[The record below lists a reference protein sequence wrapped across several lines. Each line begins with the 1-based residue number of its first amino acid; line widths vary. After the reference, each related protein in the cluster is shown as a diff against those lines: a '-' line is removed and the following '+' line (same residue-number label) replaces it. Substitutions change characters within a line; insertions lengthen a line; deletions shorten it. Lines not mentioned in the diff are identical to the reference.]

1 MEKQLNLRQNRGGPS
16 SSANTISQRL
26 VNRKL
31 VDEALREAEEY
42 RCKTAQLNRVWKHNS
57 ELLQQ
62 ERQQRQKAEKQVLER
77 QATVDSQVKD
87 FHEVVQVM
95 RVELESLF
103 REGDCLEENIETYQ
117 EFCQIKLREVE
128 LLQLRLDDAA
138 ARKAAVLQ
146 SSEDN
151 VAEMRL
157 KVEKLESMSQHMDN
171 EIRSAEADRKKL
183 NLELRLGGI

>member
-16 SSANTISQRL
+16 SSANTNSQRL

>member
-1 MEKQLNLRQNRGGPS
+1 MEKQLNLRESRGGPS
-16 SSANTISQRL
+16 SSANTNSQRL

-87 FHEVVQVM
+87 IHEVVQVM

-103 REGDCLEENIETYQ
+103 REGDRLEENIETYQ

-128 LLQLRLDDAA
+128 LLQFRLDDAA

-171 EIRSAEADRKKL
+171 EIKSAEADRKKL